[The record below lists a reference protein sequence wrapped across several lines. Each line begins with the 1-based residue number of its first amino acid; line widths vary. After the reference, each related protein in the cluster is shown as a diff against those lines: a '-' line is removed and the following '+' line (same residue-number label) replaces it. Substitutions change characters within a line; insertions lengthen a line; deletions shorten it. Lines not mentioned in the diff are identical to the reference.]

1 MIIPMCYLVNLA
13 DMHILFVCILCC
25 TLYCYEMHLLL
36 FMNMYKKGLLI
47 LLVFIY
53 LSCCIRL
60 FSKYLNIM
68 LYTDL
73 IQTMPAQG
81 FTPQAISKLHYYKS
95 ATVHRAAVC
104 NKYCYKDQI
113 YIVVLLIM
121 FQIIHKIFRRFHPE

>member
-1 MIIPMCYLVNLA
+1 
-13 DMHILFVCILCC
+13 
-25 TLYCYEMHLLL
+25 
-36 FMNMYKKGLLI
+36 MNMYKKGLLI

-53 LSCCIRL
+53 LSCCIWL

-104 NKYCYKDQI
+104 NGSDIYCGFVDNVSNHSQNFPPVSPGIALI
-113 YIVVLLIM
+113 YEWQV
-121 FQIIHKIFRRFHPE
+121 